1 MINILYIKNM
11 SKFFKN
17 LFGTLF
23 DKPWE
28 KEQMETDN
36 YHNGKTFDIS
46 LQTSAV
52 IVIFGVSTVL
62 FTLIV
67 TGYLYSIPVS
77 QDTGYLLKPNLLWL
91 NTLILLSVT
100 YFFNKITN
108 DLKNNKSE
116 KVKNNLL
123 IVGFLSYLFLFGQIL
138 FWFQLMKNGNYVSTN
153 NYFSSFYIFT
163 TLHGLHLLGGLLFWG
178 KVFSKVNKLKK
189 EEFIKEQKNIDAL
202 SLYWT
207 FLLIVWFIFFLII
220 YVFNDTVIAWCRAL
234 LS

>member
-1 MINILYIKNM
+1 M
-11 SKFFKN
+11 SKFFKK
-17 LFGTLF
+17 LFGTLS

-28 KEQMETDN
+28 KGQITTDN
-36 YHNGKTFDIS
+36 YHQGKTFDIS

-62 FTLIV
+62 FTLVV
-67 TGYLYSIPVS
+67 TGYLYSIPLG
-77 QDTGYLLKPNLLWL
+77 QDTEYLLKPNLLWL
-91 NTLILLSVT
+91 NTLFLLYVA

-108 DLKNNKSE
+108 DLKKNNFE
-116 KVKNNLL
+116 KIKRNLL
-123 IVGFLSYLFLFGQIL
+123 IAGFLSYFFLFGQIL

-163 TLHGLHLLGGLLFWG
+163 ALHGLHLLGGLFFWG

-189 EEFIKEQKNIDAL
+189 EDTIAEQKSIDAL

-207 FLLIVWFIFFLII
+207 FLLIVWLVFFLIM
-220 YVFNDTVIAWCRAL
+220 YVFNDAVIAWCQAL

>member
-17 LFGTLF
+17 LFGTLS

-108 DLKNNKSE
+108 DLKNKKSE

-138 FWFQLMKNGNYVSTN
+138 FWFQLMKSGNYVSTN

-207 FLLIVWFIFFLII
+207 FLLIVWFIFFLIM

>member
-1 MINILYIKNM
+1 M
-11 SKFFKN
+11 SKFIKK
-17 LFGTLF
+17 LFGTLS

-28 KEQMETDN
+28 KEQMESDN
-36 YHNGKTFDIS
+36 HHQGKTFDIS

-62 FTLIV
+62 FTLVV
-67 TGYLYSIPVS
+67 TGYLYSIPVT
-77 QDTGYLLKPNLLWL
+77 QDTEYLLKPNLLWL
-91 NTLILLSVT
+91 NTLVLLYVA

-108 DLKNNKSE
+108 DLKKNNFE
-116 KVKNNLL
+116 KIKKNLL
-123 IVGFLSYLFLFGQIL
+123 IVGFLSYAFLFGQIL

-163 TLHGLHLLGGLLFWG
+163 ALHGLHLLGGLFFWG

-189 EEFIKEQKNIDAL
+189 EEIIKEQKSIDAL
-202 SLYWT
+202 SLYWA
-207 FLLIVWFIFFLII
+207 FLLIVWCVFFLIM

-234 LS
+234 LG